1 MILSGGKKLSCVKP
15 RLVCVSQKWKAAAR
29 FLSTKATA
37 PAFHYQP
44 LFDLGADT
52 TTEYK
57 RLDKVHPNPVKQ
69 F

>member
-1 MILSGGKKLSCVKP
+1 MIRSGCKKLFWGK
-15 RLVCVSQKWKAAAR
+15 RLTQFKRGAAVE
-29 FLSTKATA
+29 LSTKATA

-57 RLDKVHPNPVKQ
+57 RLDKVNQ
-69 F
+69 TM